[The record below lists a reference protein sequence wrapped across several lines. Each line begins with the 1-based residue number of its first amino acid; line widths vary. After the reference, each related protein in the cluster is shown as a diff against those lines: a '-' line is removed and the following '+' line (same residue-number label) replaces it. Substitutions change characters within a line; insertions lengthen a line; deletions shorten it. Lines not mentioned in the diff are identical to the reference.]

1 MSGSHR
7 IRLQAAWSVT
17 AGGRVWTR
25 SFGRPTGIGAAD
37 RIWLVFERPPAGRAL
52 LNGAELAPLDGRAAV
67 WRHDVTG
74 TLQDRNEL
82 RLEVETQWPETA
94 DADRLPLPDALG
106 AVSVE
111 IEPDGR
117 VSRRA

>member
-25 SFGRPTGIGAAD
+25 SFGRPTGIDAAD
-37 RIWLVFERPPAGRAL
+37 RIWLVIERPAAGRAL
-52 LNGAELAPLDGRAAV
+52 LNGVEVAPLDGRAAA

-74 TLQDRNEL
+74 SLQNRNEL
-82 RLEVETQWPETA
+82 RLEVETPWPETS

-117 VSRRA
+117 ASWHA